1 MTSKIN
7 AITTGAGGIEVT
19 GDSSGEIEFQADGS
33 TIATI
38 TASGLSL
45 TGTLPIADGG
55 TGQTTATSAFNALAP
70 SQSTHSGKFLTT
82 DGTNTSWGAVSTDP
96 TMGGDLSG
104 TASNAQIVAGAVGA
118 TELASTLDLSG
129 KTVTLPSGTGGKV
142 LQVVQTTFTG
152 IQSVS
157 TPSHGYFTNITN
169 LQASI
174 TPSSTSSKILI
185 LLNAIVMHP
194 NDRIIHVKM
203 SGGNSAS
210 FIGNAASNRAR
221 AASWVSAQ
229 VYSSQAMSLMYLDSP
244 NTTSPITY
252 IPQMGANYT
261 GTTWTINYNVIND
274 SDLAYI
280 TRGASSMILM
290 EIAG

>member
-1 MTSKIN
+1 MAITIN
-7 AITTGAGGIEVT
+7 ADTSNGLVMTPDTSGQIKLQAGG
-19 GDSSGEIEFQADGS
+19 AD
-33 TIATI
+33 IATVSS
-38 TASGLSL
+38 TGLAMASGKGLSGDASSL
-45 TGTLPIADGG
+45 TNIPAANLTGSLPAG
-55 TGQTTATSAFNALAP
+55 
-70 SQSTHSGKFLTT
+70 
-82 DGTNTSWGAVSTDP
+82 
-96 TMGGDLSG
+96 MGGK
-104 TASNAQIVAGAVGA
+104 I
-118 TELASTLDLSG
+118 
-129 KTVTLPSGTGGKV
+129 

-152 IQSVS
+152 TQSVS

-185 LLNAIVMHP
+185 ILNAIVMHP
-194 NDRIIHVKM
+194 SDRIIHVKM

-210 FIGNAASNRAR
+210 FIANAASSRAR

-229 VYSSQAMSLMYLDSP
+229 YYSSQAMSLIYLDSP

-252 IPQMGANYT
+252 IPQMGANYS

-290 EIAG
+290 EVAG

>member
-1 MTSKIN
+1 MSTVKSKKLQVGTDATSSNNFTIYQPSTPDGTLKIGVCNADSPTEVAQFTSSGMTMASGTTISG
-7 AITTGAGGIEVT
+7 ITT
-19 GDSSGEIEFQADGS
+19 
-33 TIATI
+33 
-38 TASGLSL
+38 
-45 TGTLPIADGG
+45 
-55 TGQTTATSAFNALAP
+55 
-70 SQSTHSGKFLTT
+70 
-82 DGTNTSWGAVSTDP
+82 
-96 TMGGDLSG
+96 
-104 TASNAQIVAGAVGA
+104 
-118 TELASTLDLSG
+118 
-129 KTVTLPSGTGGKV
+129 GKV